1 MHFWGIQSLKGAS
14 SFVTFGWMIKCDKRT
29 ENHNLTIT
37 TNTSQ
42 HVEFFHSLIFNDL
55 LSFGKNPQIISQSWV
70 LILIL
75 LNANRKFYSSTENFT
90 RKQRFFLKYEIVKQV
105 QQMSVTTG
113 IFQTVIQLPQFY
125 MKSFIL
131 LHQPPMRTLQFSSQL
146 SLQDI
151 HII

>member
-1 MHFWGIQSLKGAS
+1 M
-14 SFVTFGWMIKCDKRT
+14 
-29 ENHNLTIT
+29 
-37 TNTSQ
+37 
-42 HVEFFHSLIFNDL
+42 
-55 LSFGKNPQIISQSWV
+55 P
-70 LILIL
+70 
-75 LNANRKFYSSTENFT
+75 TENFT
-90 RKQRFFLKYEIVKQV
+90 RQQKILLVNKEFFLKYEIVKQV